1 MMRVRRSGESHVSWG
16 RSFLRRWVG
25 CQLENGWLMVEKMW
39 FCVGTQRVCYATPPA
54 HSVDIVHR
62 QSAINIIVHYQSYES
77 RGIPRAIL
85 GLSTPCGISY
95 RDEQQCDGLRIRD
108 SPPCSPQPNLVPQ
121 QRKMC
126 QAITPG
132 TYQRP
137 FGWCGGGG
145 GGEQHGGGR
154 TGNYRRGL
162 DRSFRIREIRDG

>member
-95 RDEQQCDGLRIRD
+95 RDEQQCDGVRIRD
-108 SPPCSPQPNLVPQ
+108 SPHAPHNQILSRNRGRCAKQS
-121 QRKMC
+121 R
-126 QAITPG
+126 QALTSDLLAGAAVAAAVNSMVEKEPVLI
-132 TYQRP
+132 
-137 FGWCGGGG
+137 GGDW
-145 GGEQHGGGR
+145 
-154 TGNYRRGL
+154 TV
-162 DRSFRIREIRDG
+162 RSAFVKFVNS